1 MELKHDYCTLARP
14 SASLLIVPY
23 GIETWVF
30 ICTLRQIRLLI
41 VPYGIETCLAPF
53 VGIVRYGLL
62 IVPYGIETRSMGNTV
77 SSFLSFNRT
86 LWN

>member
-30 ICTLRQIRLLI
+30 ICTLRQ
-41 VPYGIETCLAPF
+41 
-53 VGIVRYGLL
+53 VRLL